1 MDKEKIKNK
10 FWEIL
15 MVIKESLDN
24 NPYTSDT
31 QVKEYQKMLGLN
43 GNQKA
48 QGTVVHNFKK
58 QIKEKRNKRTGTN
71 G

>member
-1 MDKEKIKNK
+1 MNKKIIKNK

-15 MVIKESLDN
+15 MVIKKSLDN

-43 GNQKA
+43 GNKKA
-48 QGTVVHNFKK
+48 QGTVIKNFKK
-58 QIKEKRNKRTGTN
+58 EIKEKINKRTGTD

>member
-1 MDKEKIKNK
+1 MNKKIIKNK

-15 MVIKESLDN
+15 MVIKKSLDN

-43 GNQKA
+43 GNKKA
-48 QGTVVHNFKK
+48 QGTVIHNFKK
-58 QIKEKRNKRTGTN
+58 EIKEKINKRTGTD

>member
-1 MDKEKIKNK
+1 MNKKIIKNK

-15 MVIKESLDN
+15 MVIKKSLDN

-43 GNQKA
+43 GNKKA
-48 QGTVVHNFKK
+48 QGTVIQNFKK
-58 QIKEKRNKRTGTN
+58 EIKEKINKRTGTD